1 MSAHDVVITGIGLL
15 SSLGEGVDAHWQAL
29 TSGAF
34 PVLETEKFAPYTV
47 HPLPEVDWSQQI
59 SRRSDQRQME
69 TWQRIGTYTAGLA
82 LADAGMKEDPALV
95 AAMDMIVAAAG
106 GERDISVDNQIMQ
119 AARARNDRDAML
131 NEKLT
136 TELRPT
142 LFLAQ
147 LSNLLAGNI
156 SIVHNVTGSSRT
168 FMGEEG
174 AGIAAVKT
182 AHARISSGQS
192 THILVGGALNME
204 YEDGLLNYELGS
216 YLQNDGW
223 SPVWQRKGRS
233 GGGVIPGSGGAFLVL
248 EARGHAEAR
257 GARIYAKLDAVDG
270 DQVRR
275 KDDNL
280 QKSLGRL
287 IDSVDESSSAQLVIS
302 AASGAHFS
310 TDAERLALANRPGL
324 AVRAFASATGHL
336 KEAQMPFALALAALS
351 LHKGEAMPPLDGESG
366 IEKQASGTLTKALV
380 LTAGFHRSEGAALVS
395 KA

>member
-1 MSAHDVVITGIGLL
+1 MSGNDAVITGIGLL
-15 SSLGEGVDAHWQAL
+15 SCLGEGPEAHWQAL

-34 PVLETEKFAPYTV
+34 PVLEKEKFAPYTV
-47 HPLPEVDWSQQI
+47 HPLPIVDWSLQI
-59 SRRSDQRQME
+59 QRRSDQRQME
-69 TWQRIGTYTAGLA
+69 TWQRIGTYAAGLA
-82 LADAGMKEDPALV
+82 LADAGMKQDAALV
-95 AAMDMIVAAAG
+95 TTMDMIVAAAG
-106 GERDISVDNQIMQ
+106 GERDIGVDNQIME
-119 AARARNDRDAML
+119 AARVRNDRDAML

-182 AHARISSGQS
+182 AHARISAGQS

-204 YEDGLLNYELGS
+204 YEDGLLNYELGG
-216 YLQNDGW
+216 YLQSDGW
-223 SPVWQRKGRS
+223 SPVWQRRGRA
-233 GGGVIPGSGGAFLVL
+233 GGGVISGSGGAFLVL
-248 EARGHAEAR
+248 EQRAHAEAR

-270 DQVRR
+270 DQTRR

-280 QKSLGRL
+280 QKSLTRL
-287 IDSVDESSSAQLVIS
+287 IDAVDPNNSAQLAIS
-302 AASGAHFS
+302 AASGAHAS
-310 TDAERLALANRPGL
+310 TDAERLALSTRPDL
-324 AVRAFASATGHL
+324 AVRAFSSATGHL
-336 KEAQMPFALALAALS
+336 KEGQMPFALALAALS
-351 LHKGEAMPPLDGESG
+351 VHKGEALPPLDS
-366 IEKQASGTLTKALV
+366 ASGMEKETSGLLTKALV

>member
-1 MSAHDVVITGIGLL
+1 MSANQVVITGIGLL
-15 SSLGEGVDAHWQAL
+15 SSLGEGPEAHWQAL
-29 TSGAF
+29 TAGAF
-34 PVLETEKFAPYTV
+34 PVLENDKFAPYAV
-47 HPLPEVDWSQQI
+47 HPLPVVDWSLQI
-59 SRRSDQRQME
+59 QRRSDQRQME

-82 LADAGMKEDPALV
+82 LADAGMKEDAGLV
-95 AAMDMIVAAAG
+95 STMDLIVAAAG

-174 AGIAAVKT
+174 AGIAAIKT
-182 AHARISSGQS
+182 AHARISAGQS
-192 THILVGGALNME
+192 THVLVGGALNTE
-204 YEDGLLNYELGS
+204 YEDALLSYELGGF
-216 YLQNDGW
+216 LQRDGW
-223 SPVWQRKGRS
+223 SPVWQRDGRA
-233 GGGVIPGSGGAFLVL
+233 GGGVITGSGSAFLVL

-257 GARIYAKLDAVDG
+257 GARIYARLDAVDG

-280 QKSLGRL
+280 QKSLSGMM
-287 IDSVDESSSAQLVIS
+287 DAADPNSSAQIAFS
-302 AASGAHFS
+302 AASGAHLAMH
-310 TDAERLALANRPGL
+310 AERKALTKRPDL
-324 AVRAFASATGHL
+324 AVRAFATATGHL
-336 KEAQMPFALALAALS
+336 KEAQMPFALALAAMS
-351 LHKGEAMPPLDGESG
+351 VHKGEALAPLDKESG
-366 IEKQASGTLTKALV
+366 MEKEVRGPLHRALV